1 MPRSR
6 PRFLKKWGR
15 TKKPGVAPIE
25 PKSSQPKRSDF
36 DIEQHHNHVRKE
48 SSGSLQLGPDVT
60 YSISSSAS
68 SSFEEH
74 PLLQVSSLATTPVR
88 RNLCK
93 TESDVQVMQKIN
105 EPGGSQV
112 SVGDSAPATS
122 GQCPTRNLGSNTTM
136 TTDGRCDAYTHD
148 DLIQT
153 DISNSTCGILGR
165 YPTLKSDIQLARLK
179 LQQMKHVVDP
189 VRAPCTA
196 DHDQNM
202 PSREKGFL
210 GRHPTRKAEL
220 QLAKLKLQQ
229 MNHAIDPAPCTADHD
244 ENVSIASSSESS
256 LVSNATMPTD
266 GNFDT
271 LAVDDFIQTGMSVF
285 TCGIQSNYRPIF
297 GTYVYDD
304 DESYGTEGTENE
316 HTEFRLGNFGWWG
329 HQ

>member
-15 TKKPGVAPIE
+15 TKKSGIESIE
-25 PKSSQPKRSDF
+25 PKSPQHKRSDS
-36 DIEQHHNHVRKE
+36 DIERLQNHVRKE

-74 PLLQVSSLATTPVR
+74 PLLQVSSIATTPVR

-93 TESDVQVMQKIN
+93 TESDEQVMQKIN
-105 EPGGSQV
+105 EPVGSQV
-112 SVGDSAPATS
+112 SLGDSAPATS

-136 TTDGRCDAYTHD
+136 PTDGNRDAYTHD

-153 DISNSTCGILGR
+153 DISNSACGILGR
-165 YPTLKSDIQLARLK
+165 HSTLRSEIQLARLK

-189 VRAPCTA
+189 VPAPCTA

-244 ENVSIASSSESS
+244 QNISIASSSESS

-266 GNFDT
+266 GNFDAH
-271 LAVDDFIQTGMSVF
+271 AVDDFIQTGMSVF

-297 GTYVYDD
+297 GTYVFDD